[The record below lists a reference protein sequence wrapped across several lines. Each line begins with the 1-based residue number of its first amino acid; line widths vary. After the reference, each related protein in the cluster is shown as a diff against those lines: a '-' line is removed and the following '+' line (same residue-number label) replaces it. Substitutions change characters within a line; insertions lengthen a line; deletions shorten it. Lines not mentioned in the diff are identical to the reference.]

1 MPMVSNRGV
10 LAPMQHD
17 QEELGEYGL
26 PLGKPLGTK
35 ASVGGERPQSEG
47 RIKTRKVEEALW
59 AIYDRQTGRPYI
71 QRGWPKEEAEREM
84 AHLLEPYSED
94 SPWRK
99 RFFLAGYQRGSKR
112 KAASEEGS

>member
-1 MPMVSNRGV
+1 MEYNP
-10 LAPMQHD
+10 
-17 QEELGEYGL
+17 EELGEYGL
-26 PLGKPLGTK
+26 PLGKRVSTQAEEK
-35 ASVGGERPQSEG
+35 AVRDERPQGGSH
-47 RIKTRKVEEALW
+47 ITARKPEMALW

-84 AHLLEPYSED
+84 ACLLEPYPED

-112 KAASEEGS
+112 KTPSEAES